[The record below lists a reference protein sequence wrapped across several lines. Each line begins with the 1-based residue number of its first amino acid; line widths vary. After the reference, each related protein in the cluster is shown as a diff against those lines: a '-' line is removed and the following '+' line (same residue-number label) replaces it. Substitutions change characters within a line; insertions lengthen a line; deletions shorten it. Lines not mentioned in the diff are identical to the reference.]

1 MLNFKNWFQI
11 LETDVTKLESTSS
24 MADLQY
30 LALKT
35 LNMYRECVGGK
46 GKCAL
51 SLSHRQIAPKPAHTK
66 GSGKVNR

>member
-30 LALKT
+30 LALKM
-35 LNMYRECVGGK
+35 LNIYREMCGGQRQMCFIPESQTHCSKTSPHQRLRK
-46 GKCAL
+46 G
-51 SLSHRQIAPKPAHTK
+51 
-66 GSGKVNR
+66 